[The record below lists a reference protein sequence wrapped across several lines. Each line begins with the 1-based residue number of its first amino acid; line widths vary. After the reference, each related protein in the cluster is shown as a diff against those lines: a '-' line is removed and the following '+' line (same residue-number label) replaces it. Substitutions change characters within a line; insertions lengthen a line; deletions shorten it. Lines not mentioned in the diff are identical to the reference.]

1 MAYAITEAVRKDSGP
16 IIYTVTT
23 GIDLTGFDPVSLSF
37 YDPDDSVTTI
47 AGSISGAAT
56 LGIITVTTTD
66 GMFDALGYWHAE
78 FVGLDSSSDL
88 YEGDPFVIPVEGS
101 YTD

>member
-23 GIDLTGFDPVSLSF
+23 GIDLTGFSPVSLTF
-37 YDPDDSVTTI
+37 YDLDNNATTI

-56 LGIITVTTTD
+56 AGVITVTTAD
-66 GMFDALGYWHAE
+66 AMFDELGYWHAE
-78 FVGLDSSSDL
+78 FIGVDSSSDIF
-88 YEGDPFVIPVEGS
+88 EGDPFVIPVEGS
-101 YTD
+101 YLD